1 MEEFL
6 LGLQKPARYIG
17 QEWNVS
23 KKDID
28 KAAVKFALSFP
39 DMYELGMS
47 NLGLR
52 ILYSL
57 LNKIDDVV
65 CERVF
70 APAGDMEK
78 ILRDNRLKL
87 PSLESGKPLN
97 EFDLLGFSLG
107 YELGYTN
114 VLNILDLAG
123 ISLKSKD
130 RGKDDPLVIGGGP
143 CVMNP
148 EPMHEFFD
156 LFVFGEGEDVVL
168 EIIDLY
174 RRRKDEFKS
183 GRLGRLDLLKIFAA
197 VSGVYVPILGVPQK
211 VQKRF
216 VADLDKAH
224 FPDKWMVP
232 YIQVTHDR
240 ITMEVMRGCSNRCRF
255 CQARSQYFPLRLRKP
270 QTILEQSKCLYSSSG
285 YEEISLTGLSVS
297 DHPGLGEILPEMVSF
312 FKEKGVSLS
321 LPSMKPKTSLGQVA
335 ELLASIKKSGLT
347 FAPESASPKLR
358 EALGKDFNEDDFFKT
373 LEGSFRAGYQH
384 VKLYF
389 MVGLPGE
396 QEPDL
401 DRILDFSA
409 RVSELSRKVS
419 GRPAQVNVSINT
431 LIPKP
436 HTCFQWFAMLGLE
449 QMKAKQDYLR
459 GHLRNRRIKLSFHN
473 RFMSFMEGVLSRGDR
488 RLSSVILSAF
498 KKGAR
503 FDGWDEHFDFQR
515 WMDSFSECGIDPNE
529 YLKEFSANKP
539 LAWGFLDP
547 GIDQDFLSA
556 GYEDI
561 KSIL

>member
-28 KAAVKFALSFP
+28 KAGVKFALSFP

-70 APAGDMEK
+70 APAADMEK
-78 ILRDNRLKL
+78 IIRDNQLKL

-114 VLNILDLAG
+114 VLNILDLG
-123 ISLKSKD
+123 SIPLKSAD

-156 LFVFGEGEDVVL
+156 LFVFGEGEDVIL
-168 EIIDLY
+168 EVIDLY
-174 RRRKDEFKS
+174 RSRKAEFKS
-183 GRLGRLDLLKIFAA
+183 GGLSRMGILKLFA
-197 VSGVYVPILGVPQK
+197 SIPGVYAPLLGTPVK
-211 VQKRF
+211 VKKRF

-240 ITMEVMRGCSNRCRF
+240 ITMEVMRGCPNRCRF

-297 DHPGLGEILPEMVSF
+297 DHPGLNEILPEMVRF

-321 LPSMKPKTSLGQVA
+321 LPSMKPKTSLGGMT
-335 ELLASIKKSGLT
+335 ELLATIKKTGLT

-373 LEGSFRAGYQH
+373 LEESFQAGYQH

-396 QEPDL
+396 QDL
-401 DRILDFSA
+401 DLDSILEFSA

-449 QMKAKQDYLR
+449 EMKAKQDYLR
-459 GHLRNRRIKLSFHN
+459 GHLKNRRIKLSFHN

-488 RLSSVILSAF
+488 RLSSVILAAF
-498 KKGAR
+498 RKGAR

-529 YLKEFSANKP
+529 YLKEFPADKP
-539 LAWGFLDP
+539 LAWAFLDP
-547 GIDQDFLSA
+547 GINQEDLSA
-556 GYEDI
+556 GYEKI